1 MDRAEQ
7 FRRGA
12 ASENRERAR
21 TGWRYSPALRAL
33 AVEHCRAARDE
44 GRAWAEIA
52 SELGVST
59 LTLSRWLELAPT
71 ASFRPVTL
79 VEHEPTPRPSPPAM
93 LSAITPGGLRIE
105 GLGWSQILELVRL
118 YR

>member
-33 AVEHCRAARDE
+33 AVEHSRAARDE

-52 SELGVST
+52 GELGVSP
-59 LTLSRWLELAPT
+59 LTLSRWLELAPA
-71 ASFRPVTL
+71 ASLRPVTL
-79 VEHEPTPRPSPPAM
+79 VEHEPTSLPPHPAS
-93 LSAITPGGLRIE
+93 LSAITPSGLRIE
-105 GLGWSQILELVRL
+105 GLGWPQILELLRL